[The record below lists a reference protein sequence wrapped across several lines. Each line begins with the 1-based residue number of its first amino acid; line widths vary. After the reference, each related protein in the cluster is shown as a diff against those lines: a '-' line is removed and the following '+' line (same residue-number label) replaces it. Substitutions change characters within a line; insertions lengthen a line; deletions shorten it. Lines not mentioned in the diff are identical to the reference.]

1 MSSLGEVLGLH
12 QHVSSGPDNEKGVID
27 RSKPIQECGPSV
39 VPPNLREEA
48 CNSDITIDIV
58 INFR

>member
-1 MSSLGEVLGLH
+1 MSSPGEVLRLH

-39 VPPNLREEA
+39 VPPNLR
-48 CNSDITIDIV
+48 
-58 INFR
+58 